1 MRCLTLLVMLPLSG
15 WAQLGESFET
25 RKVVVQIDMPASQT
39 GVDIYPQRNPPL
51 DLNQYRERIKS
62 FGIALH
68 AGDTVMV
75 TRVRVKD
82 KSIEFQLGGGGYGTF
97 WDESGS
103 VSASSVPKSY
113 REKDLESRLRS
124 AANAEDRRRIERDL
138 DSERRERERRESRER
153 AIASQATEVRQQ
165 RIANKRLDG
174 GSRFNIRFE
183 NAMPPE
189 EVTPEMI
196 RRALE
201 QYVSFEGAPRRT
213 QQATGAEL
221 EKGMSRSQVET
232 KLGKASEVVVKDQGG
247 LQVTQCIY
255 QTRDALIHVDFVND
269 VLVRYSIASR

>member
-1 MRCLTLLVMLPLSG
+1 MRCLTLLVILPLSG

-25 RKVVVQIDMPASQT
+25 RKIVVQIDMPASQT

>member
-97 WDESGS
+97 WDETGS

-138 DSERRERERRESRER
+138 DSERRERQRRESRER

-183 NAMPPE
+183 NAIPPE

-201 QYVSFEGAPRRT
+201 QYVSFEAAPRRT
-213 QQATGAEL
+213 QQATGADL

>member
-51 DLNQYRERIKS
+51 DLNQYRARIKS

-97 WDESGS
+97 WDETGS

-138 DSERRERERRESRER
+138 DSERRERQRRESRER
-153 AIASQATEVRQQ
+153 AIAAQATEVKQQ
-165 RIANKRLDG
+165 RIANQRLDG

-183 NAMPPE
+183 NAIPPE

-213 QQATGAEL
+213 QQATGADL

-232 KLGKASEVVVKDQGG
+232 KLGKAGEVVVKDQGG

>member
-1 MRCLTLLVMLPLSG
+1 MLMLLLPVAG

-25 RKVVVQIDMPASQT
+25 RKVVVQIDMPASQS

-51 DLNQYRERIKS
+51 ELNHYRERIKR

-68 AGDTVMV
+68 AGDQVMV
-75 TRVRVKD
+75 TKVLVKD
-82 KSIEFQLGGGGYGTF
+82 KVIEFQLGGGGYGTF

-103 VSASSVPKSY
+103 VSANSVPKSN

-124 AANAEDRRRIERDL
+124 TTNTEDRRRIERDL
-138 DSERRERERRESRER
+138 DYERRERERRESRER
-153 AIASQATEVRQQ
+153 AIAQQATEDKQQ

-183 NAMPPE
+183 NAIPAE
-189 EVTPEMI
+189 AVTPELI

-201 QYVSFEGAPRRT
+201 QYISFTGDRGRT
-213 QQATGAEL
+213 QQSAAPEL

-232 KLGKASEVVVKDQGG
+232 KLGRAIEVAVKEQGG
-247 LQVTQCIY
+247 LQLTQCVY
-255 QTRDALIHVDFVND
+255 QTRDALIHVDFVNE
-269 VLVRYSIASR
+269 VLVRYTIASR